1 MRAHILQA
9 PGEDAQT
16 ELREVP
22 RPRPGPGEVL
32 VENHFAALNW
42 GDTQIRRGHYPN
54 LSHLRFP
61 LIMGEE
67 FAGVVAEVGAEV
79 AGVKP
84 GDRVAA
90 SNLQRGGFAECAIA
104 PAARA
109 IKLADH
115 IPLDQAAAFF
125 VVARTAYHLLFSAFN
140 LRAGHRVLVH
150 PISGGVGLMVA
161 QMAVQAGAKVI
172 GTTYSPHKI
181 QQALDLGAE
190 LVIDRSRSD
199 FVQEVMAHTNGEGVD
214 LVVDSLGG
222 GTLWQ
227 SFDALALY
235 GRVVNIGETQ
245 GWPEGAVRD
254 LRDKLYERSTSFAG
268 FELDACE
275 GTAHWTQGTQY
286 CLEGLAGGK
295 LAAPIAKVFPFER
308 CREMFAALESRK
320 LSGKCLLR
328 VKG

>member
-1 MRAHILQA
+1 MRAHVLHS
-9 PGEDAQT
+9 PGESAQT
-16 ELREVP
+16 ELSEVP
-22 RPRPGPGEVL
+22 KPRPGPGEVL

-54 LSHLRFP
+54 ISHLRFP

-67 FAGVVAEVGAEV
+67 FAGVAAEVGAEV
-79 AGVKP
+79 ADIQV

-90 SNLQRGGFAECAIA
+90 SNLDRGGFAEYALA
-104 PAARA
+104 PATRV
-109 IKLADH
+109 IKLADQV
-115 IPLDQAAAFF
+115 PLDQAAAYF

-140 LRAGHRVLVH
+140 LQAGHRVLVH
-150 PISGGVGLMVA
+150 AVSGGVGLMVT
-161 QMAVQAGAKVI
+161 QMAVEAGAKVI
-172 GTTYSPHKI
+172 GTTYSPNKVA
-181 QQALDLGAE
+181 QALNLGAE
-190 LVIDRSRSD
+190 LVIDRSQRD
-199 FVQEVMAHTNGEGVD
+199 FVPEVMAHTKGEGVD

-222 GTLWQ
+222 DTLWQ

-268 FELDACE
+268 FELDVCE
-275 GTAHWTQGTQY
+275 GTARWTRGTQY
-286 CLEGLAGGK
+286 CLERLADGR
-295 LAAPIAKVFPFER
+295 LAAPIAQIFPFEQ
-308 CREMFAALESRK
+308 CREMFAALESRR

-328 VKG
+328 IKD

>member
-1 MRAHILQA
+1 MRAHILRT

-16 ELREVP
+16 KLSEAP
-22 RPRPGPGEVL
+22 IPRPGPGEVL
-32 VENHFAALNW
+32 VENHCAALNW

-67 FAGVVAEVGAEV
+67 FAGVVAEVGADV
-79 AGVKP
+79 VDIKV

-90 SNLQRGGFAECAIA
+90 SNLDRGGFAEYAIA
-104 PAARA
+104 PATRI
-109 IKLADH
+109 IKLTDR
-115 IPLDQAAAFF
+115 IPFDQAAAFF

-150 PISGGVGLMVA
+150 PVSGGVGLMVT
-161 QMAVQAGAKVI
+161 QMAVEVGAKVI
-172 GTTYSPHKI
+172 GTTYSPHKMA
-181 QQALDLGAE
+181 QALNLGAE
-190 LVIDRSRSD
+190 LVIDRNQCD
-199 FVQEVMAHTNGEGVD
+199 FVPEVMAHTNGDGVD

-222 GTLWQ
+222 ETLWQ

-268 FELDACE
+268 FELDVCE
-275 GTAHWTQGTQY
+275 GTAHWTRGTQY
-286 CLEGLAGGK
+286 CLERLASGK
-295 LAAPIAKVFPFER
+295 LAVPIAQVFSFEQ

-328 VKG
+328 IKD

>member
-1 MRAHILQA
+1 MRAHVLHS
-9 PGEDAQT
+9 PGENAQT
-16 ELREVP
+16 ELSEAP
-22 RPRPGPGEVL
+22 KPRPGLGEVL

-54 LSHLRFP
+54 ISHLRFP

-67 FAGVVAEVGAEV
+67 FAGVAAEVGAEV
-79 AGVKP
+79 TDIQA

-90 SNLQRGGFAECAIA
+90 SNLDRGGFAEYALA
-104 PAARA
+104 PATRV
-109 IKLADH
+109 IKLADQV
-115 IPLDQAAAFF
+115 PLDQAAAYF

-140 LRAGHRVLVH
+140 LQAGHRVLVH
-150 PISGGVGLMVA
+150 AVSGGVGLMVT
-161 QMAVQAGAKVI
+161 QMAVEAGAKVI
-172 GTTYSPHKI
+172 GTTYSPHKVA
-181 QQALDLGAE
+181 QARSLGAE
-190 LVIDRSRSD
+190 LVIDRSQRD
-199 FVQEVMAHTNGEGVD
+199 FVPEVMAHTNGEGVD

-222 GTLWQ
+222 ETLWQ

-268 FELDACE
+268 FELDVCE
-275 GTAHWTQGTQY
+275 GTARWTQGTQY
-286 CLEGLAGGK
+286 CLERLADGR
-295 LAAPIAKVFPFER
+295 LAAPIAQIFPFEQ

-328 VKG
+328 IKD